1 MYIEKTR
8 NYWST
13 RNEGYSDLINEELN
27 SEKKEIWLNLINKYR
42 PKGDSLK
49 ILDAGCG
56 PGFFPVLLGMEG
68 HHVTAVDYTEE
79 MLETTKKNVE
89 KYGVEKNVEIIRQDI
104 HNLIFEDETFDMVI
118 SRNVTWTI
126 DDPHKVYG
134 EWLRVLKPGG
144 CFLNFDSN
152 FLFSLYDEELQKQ
165 YKEDEKEAISQGY
178 EPVPNDHLADG
189 MDEVLPNLPT
199 AKGRRPGWD
208 VNQLMDYEFNNIL
221 IDKNVHEGLLSGFD
235 EILHRNSK
243 MFLLRVEK

>member
-1 MYIEKTR
+1 MRAVIGMTEMFR
-8 NYWST
+8 
-13 RNEGYSDLINEELN
+13 GMDLKICDELGEEWKRHLLDD
-27 SEKKEIWLNLINKYR
+27 KPDYKEQILL
-42 PKGDSLK
+42 SLK
-49 ILDAGCG
+49 MDYNSIDNMIRAG
-56 PGFFPVLLGMEG
+56 
-68 HHVTAVDYTEE
+68 YTEE